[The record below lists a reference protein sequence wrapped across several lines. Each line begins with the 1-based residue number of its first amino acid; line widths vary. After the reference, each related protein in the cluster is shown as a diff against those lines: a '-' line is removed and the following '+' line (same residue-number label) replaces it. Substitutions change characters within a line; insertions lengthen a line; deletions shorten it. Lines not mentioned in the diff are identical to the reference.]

1 MSRRCLGGVQEVSRR
16 CPGGVQEVSRRWS
29 RRLRPPLEQEDL
41 LEQVV
46 VRQPH
51 RACEHEDR
59 EHQRQQQLQRACG
72 TRHGLVVD
80 MPRSTRGSR
89 SAPAARRRR
98 PLAPTSAGTSSSRK
112 SASAR
117 APQTPHRG
125 QDVIGGAV
133 SSVGAGGA

>member
-1 MSRRCLGGVQEVSRR
+1 MSRR

-51 RACEHEDR
+51 RACEHEER
-59 EHQRQQQLQRACG
+59 EHQRQQQLQRACS
-72 TRHGLVVD
+72 TRVNGLVVD
-80 MPRSTRGSR
+80 VPRSTRGSR

-133 SSVGAGGA
+133 SSVDAGGA

>member
-1 MSRRCLGGVQEVSRR
+1 M
-16 CPGGVQEVSRRWS
+16 SRRWS

-51 RACEHEDR
+51 RACEHEER
-59 EHQRQQQLQRACG
+59 EHQRQQQLQRACS
-72 TRHGLVVD
+72 TRVNGLVVD
-80 MPRSTRGSR
+80 VPRSTRGSR

-133 SSVGAGGA
+133 SSVDAGGA